1 MRPARR
7 SAPAA
12 LRLPARL
19 APSLGLLLLRLLW
32 CPHAARGDCGFPPDM
47 PNATVLLENRT
58 IFPVGTIVGYYCNP
72 GFVKIIGKVN
82 VVHCLP
88 NGQWTKPE
96 VFCQRSC
103 GPTPRVPYA
112 HKKDVYIPVSSYP
125 AGFIVEYEC
134 NPGFARNHSVSG
146 NVTCL
151 QDYTW
156 SKSEV
161 FCYKKSCPDPGKI
174 ENGHIIIPTDILF
187 TSEIYFSCDPG
198 YKLVGVN
205 STYCDYEGDNMIWEN
220 PFPECQ
226 EIPTTTQKP
235 STTDVPSTK
244 APSAPQKPTIINVK
258 ATKSP
263 STLQKPTTINVP
275 ATKAPSAPQKPTT
288 VTIPATKSTSAP
300 QKLTTVTFPATKSP
314 SAPQKHTTVT
324 IPATKSPSAPQKHTT
339 VTIPATEAPSTS
351 QKPTTVNVPSTEG
364 TPTLQNLTTRS
375 SSTTKVLLS
384 PQKDTLPVLAM
395 DAPTTSQKPFAAS
408 DSATIVKTSVSKALS
423 TEIQLTVQTLL
434 MTNASATQATSKPQ
448 SFTTAKASYAQ
459 SLPVT
464 QKFSTV
470 HAPMTKGHYT
480 TQRLTSAHIAVTQN
494 QIVFTRQ
501 STSKGSGFLTA
512 GVPVIASGLTVGAI
526 IIAIVILTKI
536 YENFGRTGIYHLH
549 ENNKAPNVMF
559 HNLTETVDASEV

>member
-235 STTDVPSTK
+235 STTDVPST
-244 APSAPQKPTIINVK
+244 
-258 ATKSP
+258 
-263 STLQKPTTINVP
+263 
-275 ATKAPSAPQKPTT
+275 
-288 VTIPATKSTSAP
+288 
-300 QKLTTVTFPATKSP
+300 
-314 SAPQKHTTVT
+314 
-324 IPATKSPSAPQKHTT
+324 
-339 VTIPATEAPSTS
+339 
-351 QKPTTVNVPSTEG
+351 
-364 TPTLQNLTTRS
+364 R
-375 SSTTKVLLS
+375 
-384 PQKDTLPVLAM
+384 
-395 DAPTTSQKPFAAS
+395 
-408 DSATIVKTSVSKALS
+408 
-423 TEIQLTVQTLL
+423 
-434 MTNASATQATSKPQ
+434 TQS
-448 SFTTAKASYAQ
+448 
-459 SLPVT
+459 
-464 QKFSTV
+464 
-470 HAPMTKGHYT
+470 T
-480 TQRLTSAHIAVTQN
+480 TQRTSSVDVT
-494 QIVFTRQ
+494 
-501 STSKGSGFLTA
+501 

-536 YENFGRTGIYHLH
+536 YENFGRTGAHIYDIDSFVYDAGSHWLPDLAKEEIRRKCITSTQNILVFISSWKHGHNICSSALHL
-549 ENNKAPNVMF
+549 ACYQ
-559 HNLTETVDASEV
+559 